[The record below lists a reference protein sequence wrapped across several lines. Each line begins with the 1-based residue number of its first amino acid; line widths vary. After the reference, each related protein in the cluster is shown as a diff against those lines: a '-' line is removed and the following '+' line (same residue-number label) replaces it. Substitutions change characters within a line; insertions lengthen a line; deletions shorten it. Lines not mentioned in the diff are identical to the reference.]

1 MADEIISQTD
11 GTDTSGAGEGT
22 GAGTPD
28 PNTVANA
35 AAKAHISRFAEKVL
49 PGLIAA
55 AVAQS
60 NKPLLDQ
67 IAALTA
73 TKPETEE
80 TTKTKVKNDP
90 VLAAVQAQLEDMKTR
105 FAAES
110 DARQKAE
117 SKSRND
123 SARAA
128 LKDALAPHVK
138 PELLGILT
146 DNLIVMK
153 QVVDFD
159 DDGTPLFKSKKADIY
174 GDLEDVR
181 MPLKDGVAQYLKSE
195 EAKAFL
201 PSPGSSGAA
210 PLKNKTQVS
219 RAGGPVDVSQMDE
232 AAKIRHALSLIE
244 RAQGKT

>member
-1 MADEIISQTD
+1 MADEINSQT
-11 GTDTSGAGEGT
+11 GEVDTSGAGEGAGGT
-22 GAGTPD
+22 GTPD

-35 AAKAHISRFAEKVL
+35 AAKAHISRFSEKVL
-49 PGLIAA
+49 PGLIASA
-55 AVAQS
+55 M
-60 NKPLLDQ
+60 KPLLDEIQ
-67 IAALTA
+67 ALKTVKPVVEVDDAA
-73 TKPETEE
+73 KGKNKSSPEMEA
-80 TTKTKVKNDP
+80 VK
-90 VLAAVQAQLEDMKTR
+90 AQLEEMKTR
-105 FAAES
+105 FAAEQT
-110 DARQKAE
+110 ARTAAE
-117 SKSRND
+117 TKSRND

-153 QVVDFD
+153 QVVEFD

-181 MPLKDGVAQYLKSE
+181 MPLKDGVAQYLKTD

-210 PLKNKTQVS
+210 PLKTKTQTS
-219 RAGGPVDVSQMDE
+219 HAGSNVDLATADE
-232 AAKIRHALSLIE
+232 ATKIRMALDLISKAE
-244 RAQGKT
+244 GRA

>member
-1 MADEIISQTD
+1 MADETNSQTD
-11 GTDTSGAGEGT
+11 DSGTGDEGAGA
-22 GAGTPD
+22 AGTPD

-35 AAKAHISRFAEKVL
+35 AAKAHVNRFAEKAL

-55 AVAQS
+55 AM
-60 NKPLLDQ
+60 KPLLDEIQ
-67 IAALTA
+67 ALKTA
-73 TKPETEE
+73 KPVADAEE
-80 TTKTKVKNDP
+80 TKSKSKGSP
-90 VLAAVQAQLEDMKTR
+90 EMAAVQAQLEEMKTR
-105 FAAES
+105 FAAEQT
-110 DARQKAE
+110 ARASAE
-117 SKSRND
+117 KKSRDD
-123 SARAA
+123 SARTA
-128 LKDALAPHVK
+128 LKEALAPHVR

-181 MPLKDGVAQYLKSE
+181 MPLKDGVAQYLKTD

-210 PLKNKTQVS
+210 PLKTKTQVVRS
-219 RAGGPVDVSQMDE
+219 NGPIDLSTADE
-232 AAKIRHALSLIE
+232 NTKIRHALSLIE